1 LHNLVKTFL
10 TSINFDSLS
19 RKIKN
24 PCLVINKNFLKE
36 DFTMKSKQII
46 IMLLSFIILFAIS
59 CKNDD
64 KTGGGSG
71 DIVEGYTHS
80 NHPPIGSYVSVFSNA
95 QGGLYTNTN
104 ETATVKIVDGNCNI
118 TGKISSVG
126 GNTLSVLDYNIT
138 VTSWYT
144 HPNISYL
151 NRAGTLGGVYGEA
164 TITEPASSTLDYF
177 NVEYD
182 TTSQSISVSLRTT
195 PASGDQYYSA
205 LDLKRVE

>member
-1 LHNLVKTFL
+1 MHNLVKTFL
-10 TSINFDSLS
+10 TSITFDNLS

-64 KTGGGSG
+64 KTGGGG
-71 DIVEGYTHS
+71 DVVQGYTHS
-80 NHPPIGSYVSVFSNA
+80 NHPPIGSYVSVYPDA
-95 QGGLYTNTN
+95 HGGFVTNIN
-104 ETATVKIVDGNCNI
+104 ETATVKIVNGNCNI
-118 TGKISSVG
+118 TGKASLVSG
-126 GNTLSVLDYNIT
+126 QGSLDYNIT

-177 NVEYD
+177 NVKYD